1 MAALPSN
8 VVAQAEKALS
18 LSRKFL
24 VFGEPEYGP
33 TIAALESAR
42 LAVQA
47 VANINPASAQDLITR
62 IDQAIAEVNDA
73 NARNIAQEST
83 TAVTSSGTI
92 SAEDTKGRANNSNT
106 ITPVNNDTIVTPTG
120 NQTRPT
126 NADEPLIS
134 TQGILPAPQ
143 VVTTTNSQSIP
154 PNTASPGASTPDNI
168 KSSIDPV
175 AGSAVIPTTQ
185 AGASQAGDDNTN
197 PAAGTGTGV
206 RATID
211 NLFGVQNG
219 YTQIESKNNVLAQ
232 FASSTYN
239 ISIYLVS
246 KDQYNAILK
255 TKKKTLFGSQLLI
268 SSAGAPLQGDNDY
281 TNSSVAETGDITV
294 TSSNRGRN
302 QYFPL
307 DYYIDDVKL
316 EGLVNGKGTNGAHN
330 ITRGTFR
337 LIEPNGISL
346 LNNLNK
352 AVNKFNSSQNIIS
365 TNYAAQLYLMVIRFY
380 GYDQNGVMIKPGA
393 VGPNSASQ
401 TTDPTAIVEKFIPF
415 QFTAIKFRIANKL
428 TEYECDIV
436 CPQNMQ
442 GTGQMRGIIP
452 FQTEFTSTNL
462 KDLLNGQSGGGAINP
477 LQAQVLSQS
486 AATPGTTVPGQ
497 GRSGTTVAAG
507 QARDPNGAYRGDRS
521 DATPAAPQKADAAR
535 KPTTLSGLCEALNR
549 YQLGFVARG
558 IFEIPDE
565 YSVIIQ
571 DPISSAKIT
580 APGGTNWNST
590 AMPTQN
596 TAGGSLLPAKQS
608 ADGNSKNASAFG
620 GMSIVQF
627 IDQQVRNSTYIYD
640 QQLYYNDPKTGELVP
655 QGIPGKILG
664 WYRIGV
670 QVEPKEY
677 DFKRNDFAYKITYQI
692 SPYAV
697 NDIKSIYFPN
707 AQDRGAHKIYNYWF
721 TGENTEILEFTQ
733 DFNYL
738 YYIVVNNKQ
747 GSFQRTSDYR
757 EVEKR
762 GFQTNSNQSNQGQDN
777 NVNEPSAN
785 AADYLYSPSDLSRT
799 RMTILGDPA
808 WLQQGELWSGL
819 QGLSGVKFNYT
830 PWLDDGTINYESQEP
845 LFRVQFNTP
854 TDYNLDTGLMD
865 VSANN
870 LNKSSSN
877 LSGEPR
883 QSFTYRA
890 IKVDHHFRRG
900 KFSQDIEGVL
910 ITYPKRNQD
919 ATATTDQQR
928 PVVSTP
934 AASTS
939 RAQSTAQSLGINTG
953 AGATKQWLSDLTKV
967 PGQSTASVYVTP
979 GLAAIMNQPLSATNA
994 SAPTSNGLVV
1004 GTASGAGLFDPTST
1018 TNFQTGGVSINSAMT
1033 AVTVQLNNNTQQVV
1047 TSVDQITQLYNSG
1060 LLSFVSTNSAITQL
1074 QSKISA
1080 QQKPVLSGSNQKIMK
1095 DY

>member
-24 VFGEPEYGP
+24 VFGEPEYVP

-47 VANINPASAQDLITR
+47 VANINPTAAQDWITR
-62 IDQAIAEVNDA
+62 IDQAIAEVNEA
-73 NARNIAQEST
+73 NARNRAREST

-106 ITPVNNDTIVTPTG
+106 VTPVNNDTILTPTG
-120 NQTRPT
+120 DPKRPT
-126 NADEPLIS
+126 NADETVIS
-134 TQGILPAPQ
+134 NQGTGAANQ
-143 VVTTTNSQSIP
+143 FDVAANRVVTTTNSQSIP
-154 PNTASPGASTPDNI
+154 PNTAAPGASTPDNV
-168 KSSIDPV
+168 KSSIDNRNSDNQPLIRSNV
-175 AGSAVIPTTQ
+175 DPTAGSAVIPTTQ
-185 AGASQAGDDNTN
+185 AGASKDGDDNTN
-197 PAAGTGTGV
+197 PTVGTGTGPGV
-206 RATID
+206 RTTID
-211 NLFGVQNG
+211 DLFGVQNG
-219 YTQIESKNNVLAQ
+219 NGNGATRIVSKNNVLAQ

-246 KDQYNAILK
+246 KDQYNAMLR
-255 TKKKTLFGSQLLI
+255 TKKKTLFGSQLLL
-268 SSAGAPLQGDNDY
+268 SSGGAPLTGDNDY
-281 TNSSVAETGDITV
+281 TTSSVVDGVITAV
-294 TSSNRGRN
+294 SSNRGRN

-365 TNYAAQLYLMVIRFY
+365 TNYAAQIYLMVIRFY
-380 GYDQNGVMIKPGA
+380 GYDQNGVMIKAGT

-401 TTDPTAIVEKFIPF
+401 TTDPNAIVEKFIPF

-436 CPQNMQ
+436 CPQNLQ

-462 KDLLNGQSGGGAINP
+462 KDLLTGKSGGDAINP
-477 LQAQVLSQS
+477 LQS
-486 AATPGTTVPGQ
+486 
-497 GRSGTTVAAG
+497 
-507 QARDPNGAYRGDRS
+507 
-521 DATPAAPQKADAAR
+521 PQKADAAR
-535 KPTTLSGLCEALNR
+535 QPTTLTGLCEALNR
-549 YQLGFVARG
+549 YQLGFVAQG

-565 YSVIIQ
+565 YNLVIL
-571 DPISSAKIT
+571 DPISSAKIA

-590 AMPTQN
+590 AMPQQN

-608 ADGNSKNASAFG
+608 ADSNSKNASAFA

-640 QQLYYNDPKTGELVP
+640 QQLYYNDPKTGKLVA
-655 QGIPGKILG
+655 QGIPGNILG

-670 QVEPKEY
+670 QVEPKDY

-697 NDIKSIYFPN
+697 NDIKSIYFPS

-762 GFQTNSNQSNQGQDN
+762 GFQANSNQSNQGQDN

-799 RMTILGDPA
+799 RLTILGDPA

-819 QGLSGVKFNYT
+819 QGLSGFRFNYT

-854 TDYNLDTGLMD
+854 TDYNLNTGLID
-865 VSANN
+865 SSANN

-877 LSGEPR
+877 LAGEPR

-890 IKVDHHFRRG
+890 IKVDHQFRRG
-900 KFSQDIEGVL
+900 KFTQDIEGVL
-910 ITYPKRNQD
+910 ITYPLRNQD

-939 RAQSTAQSLGINTG
+939 RAQPTAQPLGVDLG
-953 AGATKQWLSDLTKV
+953 AGATKQWLSDFTRV
-967 PGQSTASVYVTP
+967 PGQSTAPVEGAPAPVE
-979 GLAAIMNQPLSATNA
+979 IINQPLTTTNA
-994 SAPTSNGLVV
+994 SAPTSNGQVV
-1004 GTASGAGLFDPTST
+1004 GTANGVGLVNPTST

-1033 AVTVQLNNNTQQVV
+1033 AVTVQLNNNTQQTV
-1047 TSVDQITQLYNSG
+1047 TSVDQIVQLYNSG
-1060 LLSFVSTNSAITQL
+1060 LLSFASTNSAITQL
-1074 QSKISA
+1074 ESKISA
-1080 QQKPVLSGSNQKIMK
+1080 QQQPVSSGSNQQIVK